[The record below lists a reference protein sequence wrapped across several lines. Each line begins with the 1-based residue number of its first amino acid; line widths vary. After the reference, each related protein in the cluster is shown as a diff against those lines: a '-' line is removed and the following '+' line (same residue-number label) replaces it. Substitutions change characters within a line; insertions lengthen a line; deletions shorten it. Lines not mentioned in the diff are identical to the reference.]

1 MAFNKNTSFSSSSSS
16 SSVVDEMSEMS
27 LRNTSLDSSDEDVS
41 SSHCTD
47 RLVKHQLLMN
57 KFLDLQYRARERQE
71 EFQSLLERFNYIQE
85 SLEWEIEKVEKS
97 MFSMEWLEDLQKI
110 IDEFQA
116 NMANNVSRLRESFR
130 KMQEVASKKVLTVK
144 AKGKPGKDL
153 DAKVVKSIQSLPTC
167 PTVAELKANSTA
179 ASTYSSNLII
189 ALNSITKSSSC
200 SPATSKALKL
210 SAATIENLN
219 KAFQDHCLEIKTL
232 KTPKKKSKVVQ
243 DVNRDVLVSPVHQ
256 SGSAGQQQK
265 VKKLPAF
272 PVKPKAD
279 DFGFPQVKELVRE
292 TNVEVLPLD
301 RPVITLDTAP
311 KDLQSPSA
319 DDPSP
324 PGLARTFAFP
334 KITRSVEETKVS
346 TEQKANV
353 KSSEETQAD
362 AETMERTE
370 TSFDE
375 TMAQKNLK
383 CPFPPSFQRPS
394 PVRSSALPQILQS
407 VEEPEVDT
415 ETMERTETPFEE
427 TMVQEDHQ
435 SPFPHAFH
443 HPSPVR
449 SSALPQIL
457 QSVEEPEVDTETM
470 ERTETPFE
478 ETMVQEDHQSPFP
491 HSFRPPSLVRSFALS
506 QISQSVEETKVC
518 AMSAVER
525 QSLSSVHTH
534 PSSSVKLPKIQTQAK
549 PSLQKS
555 EKPETHKYD
564 SAVSG
569 SIEEQYMKNSEEDG
583 DKLLHASMKDPS
595 FIIDIK
601 AQENNLQQLDRAFQ
615 NNNISSEMYNLC
627 RGTVNQTLKSVEL
640 RLGCLL
646 RRYIKHVQMKQ
657 LRKTLDGNFKATRNL
672 RDGLEFKKVHSQL
685 CKFDHFQ
692 QSVNKIWDAK
702 QASTDETRELCIART
717 AHLYQQVNAVHGL
730 HLTGISFV
738 QRLVSLP
745 LLTVT
750 PVRFSSNLCPSPPRG
765 PRTSPSRASPA
776 RHPQI
781 HPKPLHHTTRNTP
794 GSFLKISHIQ

>member
-1 MAFNKNTSFSSSSSS
+1 
-16 SSVVDEMSEMS
+16 MS

-47 RLVKHQLLMN
+47 RLVKNQLLMN

-97 MFSMEWLEDLQKI
+97 MVNMEWLEDLQKI
-110 IDEFQA
+110 VDEFQA
-116 NMANNVSRLRESFR
+116 NMAFNVSRLRESFR

-144 AKGKPGKDL
+144 AKGKPRKDL
-153 DAKVVKSIQSLPTC
+153 DAKTVKSIQSLPTC
-167 PTVAELKANSTA
+167 PTVAQLKENSTV
-179 ASTYSSNLII
+179 ASTYSSNLIN
-189 ALNSITKSSSC
+189 ALNNITKSPSC

-232 KTPKKKSKVVQ
+232 KTPQKQSKVIQ
-243 DVNRDVLVSPVHQ
+243 DVNREILVSPVHQ
-256 SGSAGQQQK
+256 NRSAGQQQK
-265 VKKLPAF
+265 VQKLPAF

-279 DFGFPQVKELVRE
+279 AFGFPQVKELVRE

-301 RPVITLDTAP
+301 RPVVTLDTAP

-319 DDPSP
+319 DGPFP
-324 PGLARTFAFP
+324 PGLDRTFALP
-334 KITRSVEETKVS
+334 KVTRSVEETKVS
-346 TEQKANV
+346 TEQEANV
-353 KSSEETQAD
+353 KSFEETQVD

-370 TSFDE
+370 TSFEE

-383 CPFPPSFQRPS
+383 CPFPRSFHRPS

-415 ETMERTETPFEE
+415 ETMEITETPFEE
-427 TMVQEDHQ
+427 TMVQED
-435 SPFPHAFH
+435 
-443 HPSPVR
+443 
-449 SSALPQIL
+449 L
-457 QSVEEPEVDTETM
+457 
-470 ERTETPFE
+470 
-478 ETMVQEDHQSPFP
+478 QSPFP
-491 HSFRPPSLVRSFALS
+491 HSFHRPSLDRSFALP

-518 AMSAVER
+518 AMSAEER

-534 PSSSVKLPKIQTQAK
+534 PSSSVKLPKIQTQVK

-555 EKPETHKYD
+555 EKPEPRKYD

-569 SIEEQYMKNSEEDG
+569 SIEEQYKKNSEEDG
-583 DKLLHASMKDPS
+583 DKLFHASMREPS

-601 AQENNLQQLDRAFQ
+601 AQENNLQKLDRAFQ
-615 NNNISSEMYNLC
+615 KNNISSEIYNLC

-685 CKFDHFQ
+685 CKFDRFQ

-702 QASTDETRELCIART
+702 QASTDETRGLCIART

-730 HLTGISFV
+730 HLAGISFE
-738 QRLVSLP
+738 QRHVSLP

-750 PVRFSSNLCPSPPRG
+750 PVRFSSNLRPSPPRG

>member
-47 RLVKHQLLMN
+47 RLVKNQLLMN

-97 MFSMEWLEDLQKI
+97 MVNMEWLEDLQKI
-110 IDEFQA
+110 VDEFQA
-116 NMANNVSRLRESFR
+116 NMAFNVSRLRESFR

-144 AKGKPGKDL
+144 AKGKPRKDL
-153 DAKVVKSIQSLPTC
+153 DAKTVKSIQSLPTC
-167 PTVAELKANSTA
+167 PTVAQLKENSTV
-179 ASTYSSNLII
+179 ASTYSSNLIN
-189 ALNSITKSSSC
+189 ALNNITKSPSC

-232 KTPKKKSKVVQ
+232 KTPQKQSKVIQ
-243 DVNRDVLVSPVHQ
+243 DVNREILVSPVHQ
-256 SGSAGQQQK
+256 NRSAGQQQK
-265 VKKLPAF
+265 VQKLPAF

-279 DFGFPQVKELVRE
+279 AFGFPQVKELVRE

-301 RPVITLDTAP
+301 RPVVTLDTAP

-319 DDPSP
+319 DGPFP
-324 PGLARTFAFP
+324 PGLDRTFALP
-334 KITRSVEETKVS
+334 KVTRSVEETKVS
-346 TEQKANV
+346 TEQEANV
-353 KSSEETQAD
+353 KSFEETQVD

-370 TSFDE
+370 TSFEE

-383 CPFPPSFQRPS
+383 CPFPRSFHRPS

-415 ETMERTETPFEE
+415 ETMEITETPFEE
-427 TMVQEDHQ
+427 TMVQED
-435 SPFPHAFH
+435 
-443 HPSPVR
+443 
-449 SSALPQIL
+449 L
-457 QSVEEPEVDTETM
+457 
-470 ERTETPFE
+470 
-478 ETMVQEDHQSPFP
+478 QSPFP
-491 HSFRPPSLVRSFALS
+491 HSFHRPSLDRSFALP

-518 AMSAVER
+518 AMSAEER

-534 PSSSVKLPKIQTQAK
+534 PSSSVKLPKIQTQVK

-555 EKPETHKYD
+555 EKPEPRKYD

-569 SIEEQYMKNSEEDG
+569 SIEEQYKKNSEEDG
-583 DKLLHASMKDPS
+583 DKLFHASMREPS

-601 AQENNLQQLDRAFQ
+601 AQENNLQKLDRAFQ
-615 NNNISSEMYNLC
+615 KNNISSEIYNLC

-685 CKFDHFQ
+685 CKFDRFQ

-702 QASTDETRELCIART
+702 QASTDETRGLCIART

-730 HLTGISFV
+730 HLAGISFE
-738 QRLVSLP
+738 QRHVSLP

-750 PVRFSSNLCPSPPRG
+750 PVRFSSNLRPSPPRG

>member
-97 MFSMEWLEDLQKI
+97 MVSMEWLEDLQKI

-200 SPATSKALKL
+200 SPAISKALKL
-210 SAATIENLN
+210 SAATIENFN

-232 KTPKKKSKVVQ
+232 KTPQKERKVVREL
-243 DVNRDVLVSPVHQ
+243 NRDVLVSPVHQ

-370 TSFDE
+370 TSF
-375 TMAQKNLK
+375 
-383 CPFPPSFQRPS
+383 
-394 PVRSSALPQILQS
+394 
-407 VEEPEVDT
+407 
-415 ETMERTETPFEE
+415 EE

-435 SPFPHAFH
+435 SPFPRSFQC
-443 HPSPVR
+443 PSPVR

-491 HSFRPPSLVRSFALS
+491 HSFRPPSLVRSSALP

-525 QSLSSVHTH
+525 QSLSSVHTR
-534 PSSSVKLPKIQTQAK
+534 PSSSVKLPKIQTQVK

-646 RRYIKHVQMKQ
+646 RKYIKHVQMKQ

-685 CKFDHFQ
+685 CKFDRFQ

-738 QRLVSLP
+738 QRHVSLP

>member
-1 MAFNKNTSFSSSSSS
+1 
-16 SSVVDEMSEMS
+16 
-27 LRNTSLDSSDEDVS
+27 
-41 SSHCTD
+41 
-47 RLVKHQLLMN
+47 
-57 KFLDLQYRARERQE
+57 
-71 EFQSLLERFNYIQE
+71 
-85 SLEWEIEKVEKS
+85 
-97 MFSMEWLEDLQKI
+97 
-110 IDEFQA
+110 
-116 NMANNVSRLRESFR
+116 
-130 KMQEVASKKVLTVK
+130 
-144 AKGKPGKDL
+144 
-153 DAKVVKSIQSLPTC
+153 
-167 PTVAELKANSTA
+167 
-179 ASTYSSNLII
+179 
-189 ALNSITKSSSC
+189 
-200 SPATSKALKL
+200 
-210 SAATIENLN
+210 
-219 KAFQDHCLEIKTL
+219 
-232 KTPKKKSKVVQ
+232 
-243 DVNRDVLVSPVHQ
+243 
-256 SGSAGQQQK
+256 
-265 VKKLPAF
+265 
-272 PVKPKAD
+272 
-279 DFGFPQVKELVRE
+279 
-292 TNVEVLPLD
+292 
-301 RPVITLDTAP
+301 
-311 KDLQSPSA
+311 
-319 DDPSP
+319 
-324 PGLARTFAFP
+324 
-334 KITRSVEETKVS
+334 
-346 TEQKANV
+346 
-353 KSSEETQAD
+353 
-362 AETMERTE
+362 MERTE
-370 TSFDE
+370 TSFEE

-394 PVRSSALPQILQS
+394 PVRSSALPQILQSVEEPEVDTETIERTETPFEETMVQEDHQSPFPHAFHHPSPVRSSDLPQILQS

-534 PSSSVKLPKIQTQAK
+534 PSSSVKLPKIQTQVK

-738 QRLVSLP
+738 QRHVSLP

>member
-1 MAFNKNTSFSSSSSS
+1 MVCQGSLQCKMCWFS
-16 SSVVDEMSEMS
+16 
-27 LRNTSLDSSDEDVS
+27 
-41 SSHCTD
+41 
-47 RLVKHQLLMN
+47 
-57 KFLDLQYRARERQE
+57 
-71 EFQSLLERFNYIQE
+71 
-85 SLEWEIEKVEKS
+85 
-97 MFSMEWLEDLQKI
+97 
-110 IDEFQA
+110 
-116 NMANNVSRLRESFR
+116 
-130 KMQEVASKKVLTVK
+130 
-144 AKGKPGKDL
+144 GKPRKDL
-153 DAKVVKSIQSLPTC
+153 DAKTVKSIQSLPTC
-167 PTVAELKANSTA
+167 PTVAQLKENSTV
-179 ASTYSSNLII
+179 ASTYSSNLIN
-189 ALNSITKSSSC
+189 ALNNIAKSPSC

-232 KTPKKKSKVVQ
+232 KTPQKQSKVIQ
-243 DVNRDVLVSPVHQ
+243 DVNREILVSPVHQ
-256 SGSAGQQQK
+256 NRSAGQQQK
-265 VKKLPAF
+265 VQKLPAF

-279 DFGFPQVKELVRE
+279 AFGFPQVKELVRE

-301 RPVITLDTAP
+301 RPVVTLDTAP

-319 DDPSP
+319 DGPFP
-324 PGLARTFAFP
+324 PGLDRTFALP
-334 KITRSVEETKVS
+334 KVTRSVEETKVS
-346 TEQKANV
+346 TEQEANV
-353 KSSEETQAD
+353 KSFEETQVD

-370 TSFDE
+370 TSFEE

-383 CPFPPSFQRPS
+383 CPFLHSFHRPS

-415 ETMERTETPFEE
+415 ETMEITETPFEE
-427 TMVQEDHQ
+427 TMVQEDLQ
-435 SPFPHAFH
+435 SPFPRSFH
-443 HPSPVR
+443 RPSPVR

-470 ERTETPFE
+470 EITETPFE
-478 ETMVQEDHQSPFP
+478 ETMVQEDLQSQFP
-491 HSFRPPSLVRSFALS
+491 HSFQRPSLDRSFALP

-518 AMSAVER
+518 AMSAEER

-534 PSSSVKLPKIQTQAK
+534 PSSSVKLPKIQTQVK

-555 EKPETHKYD
+555 EKPEPRKYD

-569 SIEEQYMKNSEEDG
+569 SIEEQYKKNSEEDG
-583 DKLLHASMKDPS
+583 DKLLHASMREPS

-601 AQENNLQQLDRAFQ
+601 AQENNLQKLDRAFQ
-615 NNNISSEMYNLC
+615 KNNISSEMYNLC

-685 CKFDHFQ
+685 CKFDRFQ

-702 QASTDETRELCIART
+702 QASTDETRGLCIART

-730 HLTGISFV
+730 HLAGISFE
-738 QRLVSLP
+738 QRHVSLP
-745 LLTVT
+745 LITVT
-750 PVRFSSNLCPSPPRG
+750 PVRFSSNLRPSPPRG